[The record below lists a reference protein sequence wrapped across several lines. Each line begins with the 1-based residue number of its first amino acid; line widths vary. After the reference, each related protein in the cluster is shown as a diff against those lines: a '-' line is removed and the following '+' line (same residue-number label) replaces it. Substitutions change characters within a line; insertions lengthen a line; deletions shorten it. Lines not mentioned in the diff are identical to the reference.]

1 MDWESAFNNCK
12 KENAELVTIL
22 SSEESQFVNGQSID
36 VYKFPVVPFSFGAHI
51 TTDKNVYLDLI
62 NSAVARMWGFYLGAN
77 NISPNT
83 DLLWIDGSNSNFS

>member
-1 MDWESAFNNCK
+1 M
-12 KENAELVTIL
+12 
-22 SSEESQFVNGQSID
+22 
-36 VYKFPVVPFSFGAHI
+36 PFSFGAHI